1 MNEQELIQS
10 VIGKLVEQG
19 VITGK
24 SSAETVAAVAA
35 SSSFSGGEAS
45 EPVTLPPLD
54 EVKVDNPKNMAALEA
69 MRKTTP
75 ARIFMGRCG
84 ARQKTHSFLHFQA
97 DHAAAVDA
105 VFLDVS
111 DECLAE
117 NGLFGVQTVVKD
129 KDEFLMKPELGKKLS
144 EDAKKAIAEKC
155 VKGAQVQIIV
165 VDGLSSTAIEA
176 NIADT
181 VPALVQGLK
190 AEGISVGTP
199 FFIKYGRVGVMDDV
213 GALLNSDVVVELV
226 GERPGLITAESMS
239 SYMVYKA
246 GEKTVEAD
254 RTIISNIHKGGTP
267 PAEAGAHMA
276 TVVKQMLAHKASGVG
291 LSEAMK
297 G

>member
-1 MNEQELIQS
+1 MNEQELIES
-10 VIGKLVEQG
+10 VISKLLEQG
-19 VITGK
+19 VISGTP
-24 SSAETVAAVAA
+24 SAETAATISTSA
-35 SSSFSGGEAS
+35 SFSGAHTE

-54 EVKVDNPKNMAALEA
+54 EVNVDNPKNMAALEA
-69 MRKTTP
+69 MRKATP
-75 ARIFMGRCG
+75 ARILMGRCG

-111 DECLAE
+111 DACLAE
-117 NGLFGVQTVVKD
+117 NGLFGVQTTVKD
-129 KDEFLMKPELGKKLS
+129 KDEFLMKPELGKKLN
-144 EDAKKAIAEKC
+144 EDAKTTILEKC
-155 VKGAQVQIIV
+155 EKGRQVQIIV

-181 VPALVQGLK
+181 VPALMQGLK

-199 FFIKYGRVGVMDDV
+199 FFVKYGRVGVMDEV
-213 GALLNSDVVVELV
+213 GALLNCDVVVELI

-239 SYMVYKA
+239 AYMVHKA
-246 GEKTVEAD
+246 NEKTVEAD

-276 TVVKQMLAHKASGVG
+276 TVVKQMLAQKASGVA
-291 LSEAMK
+291 LSAAMR

>member
-1 MNEQELIQS
+1 MNEQALIES
-10 VIGKLVEQG
+10 VISKLLEEG
-19 VITGK
+19 VINGTP
-24 SSAETVAAVAA
+24 SAQTAAAISTSA
-35 SSSFSGGEAS
+35 SFNG
-45 EPVTLPPLD
+45 EPVTLSPLD

-69 MRKTTP
+69 MRKSTP
-75 ARIFMGRCG
+75 ARILMGRCG

-111 DECLAE
+111 DACLAE
-117 NGLFGVQTVVKD
+117 NGLFGVQTTVKD

-144 EDAKKAIAEKC
+144 EDAKKTILDKC
-155 VKGAQVQIIV
+155 EKGAQVQIIV

-181 VPALVQGLK
+181 VPALMQGLK

-199 FFIKYGRVGVMDDV
+199 FFVKYGRVGVMDEV
-213 GALLNSDVVVELV
+213 GALLNCDVVVELI

-239 SYMVYKA
+239 AYMVYKA

-276 TVVKQMLAHKASGVG
+276 TVVKQMLTQKASGVA
-291 LSEAMK
+291 LSEAMR

>member
-1 MNEQELIQS
+1 MNEQALIES
-10 VIGKLVEQG
+10 VIATLVKEGAISGPQG
-19 VITGK
+19 
-24 SSAETVAAVAA
+24 AVAA
-35 SSSFSGGEAS
+35 QAAATFPSSGAVAS

-54 EVKVDNPKNMAALEA
+54 EVHVDNPKNRAALEA
-69 MRKTTP
+69 MRKSTP
-75 ARIFMGRCG
+75 ARILMGRCG
-84 ARQKTHSFLHFQA
+84 ARQKTHSFLHYQA

-111 DECLAE
+111 DAFLAD
-117 NGLFGVQTVVKD
+117 NGLFGVQTVVRD
-129 KDEFLMKPELGKKLS
+129 KDEFLMKPELGKRLS
-144 EDAKKAIAEKC
+144 DEAKKTILDRCEKGC
-155 VKGAQVQIIV
+155 RVQVIV

-176 NIADT
+176 NISDT
-181 VPALVQGLK
+181 VPALIQGLK

-199 FFIKYGRVGVMDDV
+199 FFIKYGRVGVMDEV
-213 GALLNSDVVVELV
+213 GALLNCDIVVELI

-239 SYMVYKA
+239 AYMVYKA
-246 GEKTVEAD
+246 SKKTVEAG

-276 TVVKQMLAHKASGVG
+276 TVVKQMLVKKASGVA

>member
-19 VITGK
+19 VLQSAPSARDRGAAPVASTGSGF
-24 SSAETVAAVAA
+24 SS
-35 SSSFSGGEAS
+35 GD
-45 EPVTLPPLD
+45 PVTLPPLD
-54 EVKVDNPKNMAALEA
+54 EVKVDSPKNMAALEA

-75 ARIFMGRCG
+75 ARILMGRCG

-111 DECLAE
+111 DACLAE

-129 KDEFLMKPELGKKLS
+129 KDEYLMKPELGKRLS
-144 EDAKKAIAEKC
+144 EDAKKMISERCEKG
-155 VKGAQVQIIV
+155 VQVQIIV

-176 NIADT
+176 NIGDT
-181 VPALVQGLK
+181 VPALIQGLK
-190 AEGISVGTP
+190 AEGLSVGTP
-199 FFIKYGRVGVMDDV
+199 FFVKYGRVGVMDEV
-213 GALLNSDVVVELV
+213 GAILGCDVVVELV

-239 SYMVYKA
+239 AYMVYKA

-276 TVVKQMLAHKASGVG
+276 TVVKQMLAHKASGVA
-291 LSEAMK
+291 LSESMK
-297 G
+297 A

>member
-19 VITGK
+19 VIKGTP
-24 SSAETVAAVAA
+24 SAETVAAVSA
-35 SSSFSGGEAS
+35 SSFFSGGEADQ
-45 EPVTLPPLD
+45 PVTLPPLY
-54 EVKVDNPKNMAALEA
+54 EVKVDNPKNMVALEA

-75 ARIFMGRCG
+75 ARILMGRCG

-105 VFLDVS
+105 VFMDVS
-111 DECLAE
+111 DACLAE
-117 NGLFGVQTVVKD
+117 NGLFGVQTEVKD
-129 KDEFLMKPELGKKLS
+129 RDEFLMKPELGKKLN
-144 EDAKKAIAEKC
+144 EEAKKAIAEKC
-155 VKGAQVQIIV
+155 AKGAQVQIIV

-181 VPALVQGLK
+181 VPALIQGLK
-190 AEGISVGTP
+190 AEGISVGTS
-199 FFIKYGRVGVMDDV
+199 FFIKYGRVGVMDEV
-213 GALLNSDVVVELV
+213 AALLDCTVVVELI

-239 SYMVYKA
+239 SYMIYNSGAKI
-246 GEKTVEAD
+246 VEAD

-276 TVVKQMLAHKASGVG
+276 TVVKQMLAKKASGVA
-291 LSEAMK
+291 LSAAMR

>member
-10 VIGKLVEQG
+10 VIGKLVAQG
-19 VITGK
+19 VIQGTPAAQTGGPVPTA
-24 SSAETVAAVAA
+24 STASGFAA
-35 SSSFSGGEAS
+35 G

-75 ARIFMGRCG
+75 ARILMGRCG

-117 NGLFGVQTVVKD
+117 SGLFGVQTVVKD
-129 KDEFLMKPELGKKLS
+129 KDEYLMKPELGKRLSDEAKKTLS
-144 EDAKKAIAEKC
+144 ERCDRG
-155 VKGAQVQIIV
+155 VQVQIVV

-190 AEGISVGTP
+190 AEGLSVGTP
-199 FFIKYGRVGVMDDV
+199 FFIKYGRVGVMDEV
-213 GALLNSDVVVELV
+213 GAFLGCDVVVELV
-226 GERPGLITAESMS
+226 GERPGLITAESM
-239 SYMVYKA
+239 
-246 GEKTVEAD
+246 
-254 RTIISNIHKGGTP
+254 
-267 PAEAGAHMA
+267 
-276 TVVKQMLAHKASGVG
+276 LA
-291 LSEAMK
+291 LMD
-297 G
+297 